1 MINAATDDDCCC
13 HFRSVGRSKSVGA
26 DCQLPTWVLL
36 LLPFLQS
43 QKERRQQVL
52 VVVVLV
58 VLLVIA
64 VAAVPHGEL
73 SPLSSLSLV
82 ANCTASS

>member
-1 MINAATDDDCCC
+1 MLNAATDDDCCC

-36 LLPFLQS
+36 LLLPFLQS

-52 VVVVLV
+52 VVVVL
-58 VLLVIA
+58 LLSAIGNCCRCG
-64 VAAVPHGEL
+64 AAR
-73 SPLSSLSLV
+73 
-82 ANCTASS
+82 